1 MPSSN
6 ILFVTWSSGLG
17 LELVGLLIAIAI
29 AELLSLDPLELF
41 RDVVV
46 HVLIRLFLFAEALR
60 VIGQDN
66 TTANTMAVLLV
77 VVAISLTMV
86 EVAPCTYRPGCGR
99 SPDARHRWRPRND
112 LSAKHVVEVMGHAD

>member
-1 MPSSN
+1 MPSSD
-6 ILFVTWSSGLG
+6 ILFLTWSSGLG
-17 LELVGLLIAIAI
+17 LELVGLLIAVAI

-86 EVAPCTYRPGCGR
+86 EVAPCTYRPGC
-99 SPDARHRWRPRND
+99 
-112 LSAKHVVEVMGHAD
+112 